1 MKTAISLPDP
11 LFEEAEGLARRL
23 GKSRSQLYAEALADY
38 VARHDSEEIT
48 RRMDRVLEELG
59 DAERR
64 EDRAVTSHSADMLR
78 RVEW

>member
-11 LFEEAEGLARRL
+11 LFEEAEGLAQRL
-23 GKSRSQLYAEALADY
+23 GKSRSQLYAEAVADY
-38 VARHDSEEIT
+38 LARHDSEEIT

-64 EDRAVTSHSADMLR
+64 EDRAVTSYSADMLR